1 MIKTRLRQALLALTM
16 LVMTFG
22 AGTWYGH
29 SLPKSGV
36 DPQDYIE
43 TVFTP
48 YQSGLAAYLNF
59 LDGTKHSL
67 RIASYSLTEESI
79 TDKLIELKGRGVK
92 DIIVLVD
99 KSQTLSGGRN
109 KTGLK
114 YQQEQVQRLRD
125 AGIEVVIGTSQK
137 RGQIMHLKATVRD
150 GEWVEDGSWNYS
162 GSADFQNNNLNI
174 IRSPKRAKLFLENW
188 QRLYSFMKT
197 QDQTP
202 WDKTD

>member
-79 TDKLIELKGRGVK
+79 TDKLIEL
-92 DIIVLVD
+92 
-99 KSQTLSGGRN
+99 
-109 KTGLK
+109 
-114 YQQEQVQRLRD
+114 
-125 AGIEVVIGTSQK
+125 QK
-137 RGQIMHLKATVRD
+137 ARR
-150 GEWVEDGSWNYS
+150 
-162 GSADFQNNNLNI
+162 
-174 IRSPKRAKLFLENW
+174 
-188 QRLYSFMKT
+188 
-197 QDQTP
+197 
-202 WDKTD
+202 

>member
-43 TVFTP
+43 TIFTP
-48 YQSGLAAYLNF
+48 YQSGLAAYLKF

-79 TDKLIELKGRGVK
+79 TDKLIELKGRGVN

-99 KSQTLSGGRN
+99 RSQTLSGGRS
-109 KTGLK
+109 KSGLK

-125 AGIEVVIGTSQK
+125 AGIEVVIGTSEK

-162 GSADFQNNNLNI
+162 GSADYQNNNLNI
-174 IRSPKRAKLFLENW
+174 TRSPKRARLFLENW

>member
-67 RIASYSLTEESI
+67 RIASYSLTEGSI

-125 AGIEVVIGTSQK
+125 AGIEVVIGTSEQ

>member
-79 TDKLIELKGRGVK
+79 TDKPIELKGRGVK

-125 AGIEVVIGTSQK
+125 AGIEVVIGTSEK

>member
-16 LVMTFG
+16 LVITFG

>member
-125 AGIEVVIGTSQK
+125 AGIEVVIGTSEK

-162 GSADFQNNNLNI
+162 GSADFQ
-174 IRSPKRAKLFLENW
+174 
-188 QRLYSFMKT
+188 
-197 QDQTP
+197 
-202 WDKTD
+202 